1 MYLIRLF
8 ILALFACGCSCGSS
22 SFGGKMKVGVDPYW
36 YPLDFGAQNAYVNGY
51 TEEMLLEMSRYS
63 GMDFELIQANWDTLV
78 DGLNKKKYEAILT
91 SMPPYEYNTA
101 KYEFSENFLDIGP
114 VLIVSSGS
122 NVNELSAM
130 EKGTIGVIVND
141 STVLVLEKHPTL
153 IVRTYNSITA
163 LLNAVVMGD
172 IQGAL
177 LAKIPAVNY
186 VGDLYAGKL
195 KIVGAP
201 LTDAGLHLV
210 ALKGANL
217 RIFNKTLRTFS
228 RKKTLE
234 ELQKKWDLAL

>member
-1 MYLIRLF
+1 
-8 ILALFACGCSCGSS
+8 
-22 SFGGKMKVGVDPYW
+22 
-36 YPLDFGAQNAYVNGY
+36 
-51 TEEMLLEMSRYS
+51 
-63 GMDFELIQANWDTLV
+63 
-78 DGLNKKKYEAILT
+78 
-91 SMPPYEYNTA
+91 
-101 KYEFSENFLDIGP
+101 
-114 VLIVSSGS
+114 
-122 NVNELSAM
+122 
-130 EKGTIGVIVND
+130 
-141 STVLVLEKHPTL
+141 
-153 IVRTYNSITA
+153 
-163 LLNAVVMGD
+163 LNAVVMGD